1 MYCGADMPQPEAAPE
16 PREIPANLDA
26 LIRAAMSGQGTED
39 LKAAL
44 LQSNGTSP
52 AQTSRDNEPDE
63 IVDLDSG
70 SLQPLELAPEAL
82 YPVEELD
89 PLQVEPTVEVPRIP
103 DLADVLD
110 APPAPRVMR
119 SALIT
124 TTEVTIDEGL
134 ALLDHGLQEATAA
147 WRGEDVLACQESLHR
162 LRTQISALISQLP
175 EPSRLPPQPAGD
187 RPKETVRLFEGQGS
201 WSSAGHPY
209 ALVLDCPGIP
219 ARAPVLARALEI
231 DGVTAR
237 MLAVSRYPRVA
248 LRSSDP
254 EPLNRL
260 RERYQVAIGLGAAV
274 VPREALLDIDLPQ
287 VVLGPAGLQSFRIC
301 DAPLWLQPGHD
312 PLVDVSVLR
321 TPNVLVAVPGEVV
334 TCHYLAAPQGR
345 SRVRRKDS
353 YQLSRE
359 SRIGVLDLH
368 GPGIFLR
375 VVEGAT
381 DFRGLP
387 GYTPESNRRSFRG
400 LVENIREWFPSIQ
413 RFGSRVCRPTENPN
427 PAPDQPILSRL
438 EVNAW
443 PMWEEYTRQCR
454 LLLEIA

>member
-1 MYCGADMPQPEAAPE
+1 MYCGADMPSPETVPE
-16 PREIPANLDA
+16 QREIPDNLDA
-26 LIRAAMSGQGTED
+26 LIRAAMTGQGTED

-44 LQSNGTSP
+44 LQARGAKP
-52 AQTSRDNEPDE
+52 APPSRGREPDE
-63 IVDLDSG
+63 LVDLDTG

-89 PLQVEPTVEVPRIP
+89 PLQVEPTVEVPRMV
-103 DLADVLD
+103 ASSD
-110 APPAPRVMR
+110 AFEAPSPPRMMPAEAI
-119 SALIT
+119 STA
-124 TTEVTIDEGL
+124 EVTIDDGL
-134 ALLDHGLQEATAA
+134 ALLQRSLHAATAA
-147 WRGEDVLACQESLHR
+147 WRGKDVLECRESLIR
-162 LRTQISALISQLP
+162 LRAQLPALISQLP
-175 EPSRLPPQPAGD
+175 EPTSEIPA
-187 RPKETVRLFEGQGS
+187 PAPSTSNEPVRLFEGQGS
-201 WSSAGHPY
+201 WSSAGRPY
-209 ALVLDCPGIP
+209 ALVLDCPEDP
-219 ARAPVLARALEI
+219 TRAPLLARALEI

-248 LRSSDP
+248 LRSADP
-254 EPLNRL
+254 EPLLRL
-260 RERYQVAIGLGAAV
+260 RDRYRSILGLGSAV

-287 VVLGPAGLQSFRIC
+287 VVLGPAGAQSFRVC
-301 DAPLWLQPGHD
+301 DAPLWLQPDHD
-312 PLVDVSVLR
+312 PLVDVSVVR

-334 TCHYLAAPQGR
+334 TCHYRAASD
-345 SRVRRKDS
+345 SRPRRRQKDS

-359 SRIGVLDLH
+359 TRIGVLDLH

-387 GYTPESNRRSFRG
+387 GHIGTSSRRSFRG
-400 LVENIREWFPSIQ
+400 LVANISEWFPSIQ

-427 PAPDQPILSRL
+427 PAPDQPILTRL

-454 LLLEIA
+454 LLLDID